1 MSEQRRLAAST
12 AVFGAATA
20 VSRVAGVLREI
31 VAARFFGASPALGA
45 FLIAFNV
52 PNLIRSLVA
61 DSAIS
66 AAFVPVF
73 AHLREEGRE
82 PEAWRVASIVLW
94 LAAVVLGA
102 AASLFILIAPW
113 VMPLFVLGE
122 KNIDPNLVV
131 SLSRWMFPIVAVL
144 GMTGVV
150 TGILNSYE
158 IFGLP
163 AMAPIAWNGVIIAAL
178 VFFPHSATAYAI
190 GVLVATVVQFLI
202 PLPLLRGLDQHLVFS
217 LAWRNP
223 HVIRVLRLM
232 LPVTIGLGLINFNLT
247 LDLSVATLVPGG
259 HADAYLNYAFRMF
272 MLPQGLFSV
281 AVTSVLFPRISRL
294 AARGDMNTFSR
305 TIAGGMR
312 TILFLLLPAAAISIA
327 LAKPITRVLFQHSSF
342 TSSDTS
348 HVAAVLV
355 AFSLGLT
362 SNGIALLLTR
372 AFFALQLPQIPT
384 KIAVGNL
391 VLNAVLDLAL
401 YKPLGAAGIA
411 LSTAIVT
418 TWNATVLMVILRR
431 HVGRLHL
438 AEVMGETAR
447 IVVATVYCTAA
458 AFGVWWPLDTILG
471 RSVPAQVVSV
481 GLALSAGGA
490 VYMVAGRILQ
500 LSDMEV
506 LEGLLRRFRG
516 RPAAG

>member
-20 VSRVAGVLREI
+20 VSRVAGVVREI

-52 PNLIRSLVA
+52 PNLVRSLVA

-73 AHLREEGRE
+73 VQLREEGKE
-82 PEAWRVASIVLW
+82 PEAWRVASVVLW
-94 LAAVVLGA
+94 LAAVILGGLSA
-102 AASLFILIAPW
+102 LFILVAPW
-113 VMPLFVLGE
+113 LMPLFVPGNQ
-122 KNIDPNLVV
+122 NIDPNLVV
-131 SLSRWMFPIVAVL
+131 SLSRWMFPIVAIL

-163 AMAPIAWNGVIIAAL
+163 ALAPIAWNGVIIVAL
-178 VFFPHSATAYAI
+178 VLVPGSARAYAI
-190 GVLVATVVQFLI
+190 SVLVATIVQFVI
-202 PLPLLRGLDQHLVFS
+202 PLPLLRGRDPGIVLS

-223 HVIRVLRLM
+223 HVIRILRLM
-232 LPVTIGLGLINFNLT
+232 VPVTIGLGLINFNLT
-247 LDLSVATLVPGG
+247 LDLSIATLVPGG

-281 AVTSVLFPRISRL
+281 AVSAVLFPRISRL
-294 AARGDMNTFSR
+294 AARGDLDGFATTFA
-305 TIAGGMR
+305 AGTR

-327 LAKPITRVLFQHSSF
+327 LAEPITRVLFQHASF
-342 TSSDTS
+342 TATDTT
-348 HVAAVLV
+348 HVATTLV
-355 AFSLGLT
+355 AFSLGLIG
-362 SNGIALLLTR
+362 NGVALLLTR
-372 AFFALQLPQIPT
+372 AFFALQMPQVPT
-384 KIAVGNL
+384 RVAFGNL
-391 VLNAVLDLAL
+391 FLNALLDLAF
-401 YKPLGAAGIA
+401 YKPFGAAGIA

-418 TWNATVLMVILRR
+418 TTNALVLMVLLRR
-431 HVGRLHL
+431 EVGRLHL
-438 AEVMGETAR
+438 TEVAGEGAR

-458 AFGVWWPLDTILG
+458 AFGVWWPLDQILG
-471 RSVPAQVVSV
+471 RSLPAQVVSV

-490 VYMVAGRILQ
+490 AYLAAGRILQ

-506 LEGLLRRFRG
+506 LGALADRLRG
-516 RPAAG
+516 RTA

>member
-20 VSRVAGVLREI
+20 VSRVAGVIREI
-31 VAARFFGASPALGA
+31 VAASFFGSSPALGA

-52 PNLIRSLVA
+52 PNLVRSLVA

-73 AHLREEGRE
+73 AQLREEGRE

-102 AASLFILIAPW
+102 LSSLFILIAPW
-113 VMPLFVLGE
+113 LMPIFVPGNE
-122 KNIDPNLVV
+122 NIDPDLVV

-158 IFGLP
+158 IFGVP
-163 AMAPIAWNGVIIAAL
+163 AMAPIAWNAVIILAL
-178 VFFPHSATAYAI
+178 VLSPHSAQAYAI
-190 GVLVATVVQFLI
+190 GVLVATIVQFLI
-202 PLPLLRGLDQHLVFS
+202 PLPLLRGHGQGLVFS

-232 LPVTIGLGLINFNLT
+232 VPVTIGLGLINFNLT
-247 LDLSVATLVPGG
+247 LDLSIATLVPGG

-281 AVTSVLFPRISRL
+281 AVSAVLFPRISRL
-294 AARGDMNTFSR
+294 AARGDLDGFASTFA
-305 TIAGGMR
+305 AGAR
-312 TILFLLLPAAAISIA
+312 TILFLLLPAAAVSIV
-327 LAKPITRVLFQHSSF
+327 LAEPITRVLFQHSNF
-342 TSSDTS
+342 TSTDTR
-348 HVAAVLV
+348 HVAQTLI
-355 AFSLGLT
+355 AFSLGLIG
-362 SNGIALLLTR
+362 NGLALLLTR
-372 AFFALQLPQIPT
+372 AFFALQLPQVPT
-384 KIAVGNL
+384 RVAFANL
-391 VLNAVLDLAL
+391 FLNAILDLAL

-418 TWNATVLMVILRR
+418 SWNAGVLLVLLRR
-431 HVGRLHL
+431 RIGYLHL
-438 AEVMGETAR
+438 TEVVGEGIR
-447 IVVATVYCTAA
+447 IVVATVYCAAA
-458 AFGVWWPLDTILG
+458 AFGIWWPLDELLG
-471 RSVPAQVVSV
+471 RSLPAQVVSV
-481 GLALSAGGA
+481 GLALTAAGGA
-490 VYMVAGRILQ
+490 YLAAGRILQ

-506 LEGLLRRFRG
+506 LVSLADRMRG
-516 RPAAG
+516 RPA